1 MAKIQISSVEMTS
14 KAQVIVLNSHFVARA
29 IKAYMK
35 AERALN
41 GIKEQKTE
49 RKPNN
54 DGFYEDVPVV
64 DENNNPVYE
73 YNLHMFDVEGTI
85 TLVEE
90 VLPFLKELAEAL
102 EEGE

>member
-29 IKAYMK
+29 IKACMN
-35 AERALN
+35 AERSLECV
-41 GIKEQKTE
+41 KEQVTE
-49 RKPNN
+49 RKQKD
-54 DGFYEDVPVV
+54 DGSYEAVPIV
-64 DENNNPVYE
+64 DENNNPVYK
-73 YNLHMFDVEGTI
+73 YNHYKLDDDDVAA
-85 TLVEE
+85 LVEE